1 MVASRGGGKGKNGG
15 HPPQKSWLLMF
26 LGIILIPVAAYVVYY
41 QVSHYLE
48 SGRVIN
54 PLDVEEQKR
63 IAQMAAK
70 DGIKAL
76 EETRDWAAKARV
88 EMNEIL
94 KDLNG
99 VVPDTM
105 KLLEIADAGGKL
117 PPERRA
123 RKTSGEHR
131 RIAAGEGK
139 KAVGTDAAGGKTGS
153 PSIETGGKT
162 GSSAQGETGDAGA
175 TGMRDTASPV
185 QDGSRGTARK
195 VEAVS
200 PKEGTSTQP
209 RAAPK
214 EETGKGAVPERKAE
228 ETARTEVSQ
237 PPAVGGADRPPSETE
252 KSGAAAKP
260 EAAGEKPAGSPPA
273 LPRTVAEPAAG
284 TPAGDEEEDLAGGGN
299 VANAPPGKSQDSTEA
314 RERTEPKKRG
324 SYDKAMELY
333 QETLAHYRLTRPG
346 NPPDQIQRELKYSE
360 KKFREIL
367 DLLAQARRENPRDER
382 IDPME
387 EQCQMFLYDCLKRQV
402 VAIR

>member
-15 HPPQKSWLLMF
+15 PPPQKSWLLMF

-48 SGRVIN
+48 SGRIVN

-63 IAQMAAK
+63 IAQMAAR

-88 EMNEIL
+88 EMNELL
-94 KDLNG
+94 KELNG
-99 VVPDTM
+99 VVTM
-105 KLLEIADAGGKL
+105 KLLDIADAGGKL

-131 RIAAGEGK
+131 RIAAGDGRQT
-139 KAVGTDAAGGKTGS
+139 VGTDAVGGKTGS
-153 PSIETGGKT
+153 PSSETGSKA
-162 GSSAQGETGDAGA
+162 GSSARGGTVDAGV
-175 TGMRDTASPV
+175 TGTGNASSPA
-185 QDGSRGTARK
+185 QDGSRGTGAK
-195 VEAVS
+195 AEALS
-200 PKEGTSTQP
+200 PKEVPSTQP
-209 RAAPK
+209 RAATK
-214 EETGKGAVPERKAE
+214 DETGKGAVSERKAGE
-228 ETARTEVSQ
+228 IARKEVPEPS
-237 PPAVGGADRPPSETE
+237 AAGGADRPSRETE
-252 KSGAAAKP
+252 KSAAAKP
-260 EAAGEKPAGSPPA
+260 EAAVEKSAGSPA
-273 LPRTVAEPAAG
+273 VLPRTVAEPASE
-284 TPAGDEEEDLAGGGN
+284 TPAGEGEKERAGDGD
-299 VANAPPGKSQDSTEA
+299 VANAPSSKGE
-314 RERTEPKKRG
+314 ERGEVPEKAEPRKRG
-324 SYDKAMELY
+324 SYEKAMEIY
-333 QETLAHYRLTRPG
+333 QETLSHYRLTRPG

-367 DLLAQARRENPRDER
+367 ELLAQARREDPRDER